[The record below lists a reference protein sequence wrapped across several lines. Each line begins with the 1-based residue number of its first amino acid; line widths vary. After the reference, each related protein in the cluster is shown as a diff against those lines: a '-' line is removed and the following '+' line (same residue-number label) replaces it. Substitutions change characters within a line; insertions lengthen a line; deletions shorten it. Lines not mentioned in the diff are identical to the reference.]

1 MGQHP
6 FRQLEYLTPPEHVH
20 DAHIEQAWLAANAR
34 VAARLDAGSGR

>member
-20 DAHIEQAWLAANAR
+20 RTRIEQAWLDGQR
-34 VAARLDAGSGR
+34 RAARRLEGLV